1 MSNFNGLGV
10 ALITPFN
17 TDKSIN
23 YTKLANLIDF
33 QIEGGVDYIVALGTT
48 AETPTLSI
56 DERHNVRDFIVDHVN
71 GRVPIVAGCGG
82 NSTFD
87 VIDELSH
94 GDFSGISGV
103 LSVAPFYNKP
113 SQRGIYSH
121 FADIAEASP
130 VPVILY
136 NVPGRTGVNIA
147 PDTVVSLANNIK
159 NIVAIKEASGNVAQI
174 NRLLAT
180 KPEGFDVISGD
191 DSLTLPL
198 MAIGCSGVISV
209 AANAV
214 PRLMKVMV
222 SLAANNDFAR
232 AMNIHRELTPL
243 FTSLF
248 ADGNPSGIKA
258 LLSILGLI
266 DNSLRLPLVPV
277 SDEIHQ
283 QIDKAYANLNR

>member
-214 PRLMKVMV
+214 PRLMKIMV